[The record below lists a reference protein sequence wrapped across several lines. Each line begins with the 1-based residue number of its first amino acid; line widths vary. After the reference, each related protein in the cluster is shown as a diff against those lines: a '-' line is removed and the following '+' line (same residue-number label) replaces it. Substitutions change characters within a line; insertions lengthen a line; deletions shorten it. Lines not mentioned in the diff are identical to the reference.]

1 VRRLVIPLT
10 MGIAAVAA
18 TAIAQDGGG
27 PPTTTPPV
35 VRSTSVLHW
44 ESDRSC
50 HGTAGVTL
58 RVTPPDGVEIGA
70 LSVRLDGRQ
79 VVRLTGVDSSASVT
93 VRLPRRSARVTTA
106 GETLDGQQIARSRRY
121 RSCVPRLAPQ
131 QPRRDEPPVVV
142 GGGEA

>member
-1 VRRLVIPLT
+1 

-27 PPTTTPPV
+27 PPTSPPV

-50 HGTAGVTL
+50 HGTSGVTL
-58 RVTPPDGVEIGA
+58 RVTPPDGIEISS
-70 LSVRLDGRQ
+70 LSVRLNGQRI
-79 VVRLTGVDSSASVT
+79 VKLTGVDSAASVT
-93 VRLPRRSARVTTA
+93 VRLPRRSARVTTS

-121 RSCVPRLAPQ
+121 RSCEPPLTPP
-131 QPRRDEPPVVV
+131 QPRRDEPVIV